1 MKVITLLN
9 EKGGVG
15 KTTLATHIA
24 AGLAIKGRRVVMV
37 DADPQGNAT
46 SAVGLEKTPS
56 FYDLTV
62 RNASWREV
70 LRNVHPDVYGEPHE
84 APKGQLLAV
93 SGNKESRNI
102 ANMISDNRLIRRRF
116 QELRNAVDFIVVDTS
131 PTPSLLHASITVAS
145 DYIIMP
151 TDCEAFS
158 TLEGLPDS
166 IQHTGSIR
174 ADAAEHNVDVAQLLG
189 IVPNKY
195 REGTVSHNEVIDYLR
210 EQYGALVWEPINMA
224 IVFSEAQLLR
234 QFLFGHAPT
243 ARATRQIWGMVDRI
257 LQEVVVGE

>member
-1 MKVITLLN
+1 MKVITFLN

-24 AGLAIKGRRVVMV
+24 AGLAIRGLRVVLI
-37 DADPQGNAT
+37 DSDPQGNAT
-46 SAVGLEKTPS
+46 SAVGLEKLPN
-56 FYDLTV
+56 FYNLTV

-70 LRNVHPDVYGEPHE
+70 LKPVHPDVYNEPHE
-84 APKGQLLAV
+84 TSKGQLLAV

-116 QELRNAVDFIVVDTS
+116 QEIKNAVDFIIVDTS

-145 DYIIMP
+145 DYVVMP

-174 ADAAEHNVDVAQLLG
+174 ADAAEHNVDVARLLA

-195 REGTVSHNEVIDYLR
+195 REKTVSHNEVIDYLR
-210 EQYGALVWEPINMA
+210 GQYGDLVWEPINMA

-243 ARATRQIWGMVDRI
+243 SRATAQMWSLVDRI
-257 LQEVVVGE
+257 RQEVVVSE